1 MLIREQL
8 GGVLRDIRSGLGMTL
23 GDVRDGA
30 RVSPAHL
37 SELERG
43 KTEPSSEIIRTLAEF
58 YQISQAALFAE
69 VATRMAASDSIHG
82 VTAKR
87 SVETIIFG
95 DDYVIAGVAGD
106 MSTDATDAMPDIRN
120 VMPVVPD
127 HIPDNFIDDAAM
139 TDVDSFSPVDGAAE

>member
-8 GGVLRDIRSGLGMTL
+8 GGVLRDIRSNLNMTL

-43 KTEPSSEIIRTLAEF
+43 KTEPSSEIIRTLADF

-69 VATRMAASDSIHG
+69 VATRMAASDSVHG

-87 SVETIIFG
+87 DVETILFG
-95 DDYVIAGVAGD
+95 DEYVLAGVAGEMAED
-106 MSTDATDAMPDIRN
+106 MPDLRN
-120 VMPVVPD
+120 VMPTVPD
-127 HIPDNFIDDAAM
+127 HVPDDLLADRHIDADRN
-139 TDVDSFSPVDGAAE
+139 AE

>member
-8 GGVLRDIRSGLGMTL
+8 GGVLRDIRTNLNMTL

-43 KTEPSSEIIRTLAEF
+43 KTEPSSEIIRTLADF

-69 VATRMAASDSIHG
+69 VATRMAASDSVHG
-82 VTAKR
+82 VTAQR
-87 SVETIIFG
+87 DVETILFG
-95 DDYVIAGVAGD
+95 DEYVLAGVASD
-106 MSTDATDAMPDIRN
+106 MSEDMPDLRN

-127 HIPDNFIDDAAM
+127 HVPDDLLADRRIDADR
-139 TDVDSFSPVDGAAE
+139 TAE

>member
-8 GGVLRDIRSGLGMTL
+8 GGVLRDIRTGLGMTL

-43 KTEPSSEIIRTLAEF
+43 KTEPSSEIIRTLTSF
-58 YQISQAALFAE
+58 YQVSQAAVFSE
-69 VATRMAASDSIHG
+69 VATRMAASDSVHG
-82 VTAKR
+82 IKAKR
-87 SVETIIFG
+87 DVETILFG
-95 DDYVIAGVAGD
+95 DEYVIAGAAQD
-106 MSTDATDAMPDIRN
+106 IATDEMPDLRN

-127 HIPDNFIDDAAM
+127 HIPDELLQDRRVDA
-139 TDVDSFSPVDGAAE
+139 DRSAE

>member
-8 GGVLRDIRSGLGMTL
+8 GGVLRDIRTSLGMTL

-43 KTEPSSEIIRTLAEF
+43 KTEPSSEIIRTLANF
-58 YQISQAALFAE
+58 YMISQAALFSE
-69 VATRMAASDSIHG
+69 VATRMAASDSVHG
-82 VTAKR
+82 IKSKR
-87 SVETIIFG
+87 DLETVLFG
-95 DDYVIAGVAGD
+95 DDYVIAGAAGS
-106 MSTDATDAMPDIRN
+106 MSDQMPDIRH

-127 HIPDNFIDDAAM
+127 HVPDDILENRSVDADHNAQ
-139 TDVDSFSPVDGAAE
+139 

>member
-8 GGVLRDIRSGLGMTL
+8 GGVLRDIRSNLNLTL

-43 KTEPSSEIIRTLAEF
+43 KTEPSSEIIRTLADF

-69 VATRMAASDSIHG
+69 VATRMAASDSVHG
-82 VTAKR
+82 VTAR
-87 SVETIIFG
+87 RDVETILFG
-95 DDYVIAGVAGD
+95 DEYVLAGVA
-106 MSTDATDAMPDIRN
+106 TDIDTPLPDLRN
-120 VMPVVPD
+120 VMPIVPD
-127 HIPDNFIDDAAM
+127 HVPDDLLSEPRVN
-139 TDVDSFSPVDGAAE
+139 VDRSGS

>member
-8 GGVLRDIRSGLGMTL
+8 GGVLRDIRTSLNMTL

-43 KTEPSSEIIRTLAEF
+43 KTEPSSEIIRTLADF
-58 YQISQAALFAE
+58 YQVSQAGLFAE
-69 VATRMAASDSIHG
+69 VATRMAASDSVHG
-82 VTAKR
+82 VKAKR
-87 SVETIIFG
+87 DVETILFG
-95 DDYVIAGVAGD
+95 DEYVLAGAASD
-106 MSTDATDAMPDIRN
+106 MSDEMPDIRN

-127 HIPDNFIDDAAM
+127 HVPGALIEDSSNTGIDPSYFANR
-139 TDVDSFSPVDGAAE
+139 SSE

>member
-8 GGVLRDIRSGLGMTL
+8 GGVLRDIRNGLGMTL

-30 RVSPAHL
+30 RISPAHL

-43 KTEPSSEIIRTLAEF
+43 KTEPSSEIIRTLADF
-58 YQISQAALFAE
+58 YQVSQASVFSE

-82 VTAKR
+82 VKAKR
-87 SVETIIFG
+87 DVETILFG
-95 DDYVIAGVAGD
+95 DDYVIAGAEHD
-106 MSTDATDAMPDIRN
+106 ISADAMPDLRN

-127 HIPDNFIDDAAM
+127 HVPDDLLEQRSVDADR
-139 TDVDSFSPVDGAAE
+139 TAE

>member
-43 KTEPSSEIIRTLAEF
+43 KTEPSSEIIRTLAHF
-58 YQISQAALFAE
+58 YQVSQAALFAE
-69 VATRMAASDSIHG
+69 VATRMAASDSVHG
-82 VTAKR
+82 ITAKR
-87 SVETIIFG
+87 DVEEIIFG
-95 DDYVIAGVAGD
+95 DEYILAGAAGD
-106 MSTDATDAMPDIRN
+106 MSDEMPDLRN
-120 VMPVVPD
+120 VMPTVPD
-127 HIPDNFIDDAAM
+127 HVPDSLIDDSSLTGSDTFA
-139 TDVDSFSPVDGAAE
+139 PVDGSAE